1 MFQFYWNGNYHWHR
15 IWIFDT
21 RISLY
26 ACKHFNHNTYRNLNK
41 KGKGSW
47 YQLSFSPIKEATE
60 NVCFQKEKFEGHVMI
75 ERMQRCQNFD
85 TSILQQCL
93 PAGYQWMGPN
103 TCTLVMDSTILW
115 WIVLLI
121 YFVCLLHDSAFWPQI
136 VLSREPVSAEAH
148 ASVTFCSNISEKYL
162 RCNLFWDLISS

>member
-1 MFQFYWNGNYHWHR
+1 MLKWH
-15 IWIFDT
+15 
-21 RISLY
+21 ISLTSDLNNEY
-26 ACKHFNHNTYRNLNK
+26 LIHIYLYIASKHFDYDTYRNLNK

-103 TCTLVMDSTILW
+103 TCTLVMDSTIL
-115 WIVLLI
+115 
-121 YFVCLLHDSAFWPQI
+121 
-136 VLSREPVSAEAH
+136 
-148 ASVTFCSNISEKYL
+148 
-162 RCNLFWDLISS
+162 